1 MNMAKKPLEASEFP
15 KRIRVFVMLIAG
27 MFVFGTIAFT
37 LLKGIPP
44 AEAFIRTAESLA
56 FIFQEQVWPG
66 KALEIFLSLFGVF
79 AIWWVL
85 WSFFD
90 MLIEGK
96 LGEYIKVRKFLNKM
110 RRMENHYIIA
120 GGGRVGEELAK
131 NLAKKGEK
139 CIIIEKDS
147 GVVSRLKRRE
157 LLVLQ
162 GDAHD
167 ESLLKEAG
175 IMAAKAMI
183 ITLPDPEKALVA
195 TMIAKELNEK
205 LDVFVRC
212 ENPSFINKL
221 KKAGAKS
228 VVVPEAVAAEKL
240 MGEIAK
246 A

>member
-1 MNMAKKPLEASEFP
+1 MTKRASEPGDFP
-15 KRIRVFVMLIAG
+15 KRIKIFVMLITG
-27 MFVFGTIAFT
+27 LFIFGTSAFVVF
-37 LLKGIPP
+37 KGISPS
-44 AEAFIRTAESLA
+44 EAFIRTAESLG
-56 FIFQEQVWPG
+56 FMFQEQTWPG

-79 AIWWVL
+79 AVWWVL

-90 MLIEGK
+90 MILEGNF
-96 LGEYIKVRKFLNKM
+96 GEYIKAKRFLNKM

-131 NLAKKGEK
+131 NLTKKGEM

-147 GVVSRLKRRE
+147 IAVSKLKKKE

-212 ENPSFINKL
+212 ENPSFVSKL

-228 VVVPEAVAAEKL
+228 VVVPEAVAADKL
-240 MGEIAK
+240 MGEIFGSK
-246 A
+246 